1 MINGKIDIKDALTLL
16 KSGYLLESFSDNN
29 HYFFVFENGK
39 INVSS
44 KDFNAKLTSLD
55 FLEIFKDYQFSPIKD
70 EESNEKIDSLK
81 DNEYYSK
88 LQKKQ

>member
-1 MINGKIDIKDALTLL
+1 MINRKIDIKDAFTLL
-16 KSGYLLESFSDNN
+16 KSGYLLESFNDNN

-55 FLEIFKDYQFSPIKD
+55 FLEIFKDYLFSPIKD

-88 LQKKQ
+88 LQKRQ